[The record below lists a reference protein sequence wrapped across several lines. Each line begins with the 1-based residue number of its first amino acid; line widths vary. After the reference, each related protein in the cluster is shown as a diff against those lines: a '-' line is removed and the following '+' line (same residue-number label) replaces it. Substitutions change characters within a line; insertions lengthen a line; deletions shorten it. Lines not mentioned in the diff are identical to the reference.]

1 MTHRPS
7 VRATSRRSR
16 RAARAWL
23 AVALALPALAVP
35 ARAQC
40 PDGTPAPCGPVRLA
54 AAPAGSIAILPFEN
68 RSPDSSDAYLAEA
81 LPEEIF
87 GRLARVPGLAVKSAT
102 AVRAQWRRT
111 PDPMTAARALRVQ
124 WFVTGTLR
132 RAGRDLAV
140 SAELV
145 RVSTGDGA
153 WGAPFRR
160 GADDL
165 AAVEGQI
172 AESVAVAVVGR
183 LAPSQLSVLRRPAT
197 TDPEAYRLY
206 LYGRTLAERRTF
218 QDIAA
223 AAAAFSQATR
233 LDPSFA
239 AAWARLGYVRDL
251 QVQWGNPEGLSRDSL
266 LALARAAAARAQ
278 SLDSTLAEAWT
289 AEGFWAVL
297 SGDLALAHA
306 AFEHSL
312 RLDSLSADTYH
323 SLGYLYGSDQLDLS
337 DVAIRYY
344 RQALA
349 LDPDLR
355 NTWRHLALAYRDQGR
370 LDLAEALLDTAL
382 SRGPWG
388 MGSQERSLVRFA
400 RGDAVGALADLEDW
414 TRDSSVAGDAWE
426 SLGGSR
432 WRTLYRVGLG
442 DSAGARD
449 LLAAARSLVD
459 RGTPAAG
466 KAAALAAAVLGRP
479 ETAIEALQRLGE
491 ERPQNEVRCGPSPC
505 STNLA
510 LWRLLHHPLLA
521 GLTGDPRVQR
531 LLDATRPAVP
541 WLQGR

>member
-1 MTHRPS
+1 MLT
-7 VRATSRRSR
+7 V
-16 RAARAWL
+16 
-23 AVALALPALAVP
+23 PALAAA

-40 PDGTPAPCGPVRLA
+40 PDGTPAPCGTAGGARVS
-54 AAPAGSIAILPFEN
+54 APAPGSIAIMPFEN
-68 RSPDSSDAYLAEA
+68 RSPDSADAYLADA

-87 GRLARVPGLAVKSAT
+87 GRLARVPGLAVKSGT

-111 PDPMTAARALRVQ
+111 PDPMAAARALHVQ
-124 WFVTGTLR
+124 WFVSGTLR
-132 RAGRDLAV
+132 RAGRQLAV

-145 RVSTGDGA
+145 LASSGDGV

-165 AAVEGQI
+165 AAVEGLI

-183 LAPSQLSVLRRPAT
+183 LAPSQLSILRRPASAN
-197 TDPEAYRLY
+197 PEAYRLY
-206 LYGRTLAERRTF
+206 LYGRTLTERRTF
-218 QDIAA
+218 RDIAA
-223 AAAAFSQATR
+223 AAAAFAQATR

-251 QVQWGNPEGLSRDSL
+251 QVQWGSPEGLSRDWL
-266 LALARAAAARAQ
+266 LADARAAAARAQ
-278 SLDSTLAEAWT
+278 ALDSTLAEAWI
-289 AEGFWAVL
+289 AQGFWALL

-306 AFEHSL
+306 AFERSL
-312 RLDSLSADTYH
+312 RLDSLSADTFH
-323 SLGYLYGSDQLDLS
+323 SVGYLYGSDELDLPEQ
-337 DVAIRYY
+337 AERYY

-370 LDLAEALLDTAL
+370 LDVAEALLDTAL

-388 MGSQERSLVRFA
+388 VGSQERSLVRFA

-414 TRDSSVAGDAWE
+414 TRDSSVAGDAWV

-432 WRTLYRVGLG
+432 WRALYRVGLG
-442 DSAGARD
+442 DSTGASA
-449 LLAAARSLVD
+449 LLAQ
-459 RGTPAAG
+459 
-466 KAAALAAAVLGRP
+466 ALAFADSGQPVVQKAVALAGTVLGRR
-479 ETAIEALQRLGE
+479 ETAIAALERLGK
-491 ERPQNEVRCGPSPC
+491 ERPRDEVRCGPSPC

-521 GLTGDPRVQR
+521 GLRDDPRVQR
-531 LLDATRPAVP
+531 LLEETRPSVP